1 MKDRVNYR
9 TVKKRP
15 HLTRSSF
22 NEDDRRKVCVDS
34 VFNEYLIREVQRN
47 PLIYDY
53 GHENYNNAQIKQ
65 QIWEHIAATLM
76 ASVDAVKVRWKTLR
90 DRYQRERRRL
100 ALEEARGCL
109 VHSPFGLFPAMH
121 FLDNFIGDAP
131 KNARTKRVADLAPTN
146 PAPISPNSN
155 KQRKDRS
162 SLEGNM
168 RSESQLN
175 ESTFAII
182 QNKIDICDD
191 QVANIK
197 DAENEHK
204 KQASSEDCVPST
216 SFAPAL
222 PEASIRPQLST
233 RQTPFTHS
241 AAPLPF
247 VVPLQQNLPPV
258 EHVAIQSQHPSAQCA
273 ITVQRLQQDKTAQEV
288 ELPGERFK
296 MMQQKT
302 EMSINSVETRA
313 DENIRGRGGR
323 TLRKRKQNNQSIT
336 NEKFPNMHSN
346 EVVTFGVPNYGSVTE
361 DVLFA
366 QSIGAKLAKIA
377 DGPEKDRLKMNIL
390 LCFISFSTSRVS
402 DVLPMELDA
411 SKMFR

>member
-9 TVKKRP
+9 TVRKKP
-15 HLTRSSF
+15 HLTHSSSLAL
-22 NEDDRRKVCVDS
+22 NEEDGRKVCVDS

-53 GHENYNNAQIKQ
+53 GHENYTNAQMKQ
-65 QIWEHIAATLM
+65 QVWEHIAEALM

-100 ALEEARGCL
+100 AVEEARGRL
-109 VHSPFGLFPAMH
+109 VHSPFALFPAMH

-146 PAPISPNSN
+146 LAPIAPNSN
-155 KQRKDRS
+155 KQRKDGC

-168 RSESQLN
+168 RSENQLN
-175 ESTFAII
+175 DSTFAII
-182 QNKIDICDD
+182 QNKIGICDD
-191 QVANIK
+191 QMAKVR

-204 KQASSEDCVPST
+204 KHASSDDCVPST
-216 SFAPAL
+216 SFASAL
-222 PEASIRPQLST
+222 PEANVRQQLST
-233 RQTPFTHS
+233 RQTPFTTVGTHS

-247 VVPLQQNLPPV
+247 VVPLQQHIPPV
-258 EHVAIQSQHPSAQCA
+258 EHVVIRSQYPSTQRT
-273 ITVQRLQQDKTAQEV
+273 ITMQRLQQDKTVQQV
-288 ELPGERFK
+288 EQPGERVK
-296 MMQQKT
+296 MLQQTT
-302 EMSINSVETRA
+302 EVAISSVETKA
-313 DENIRGRGGR
+313 DENIRLRTGR
-323 TLRKRKQNNQSIT
+323 TLRKRKQSNQPIT
-336 NEKFPNMHSN
+336 NEKLPSTVLLFHSN

-390 LCFISFSTSRVS
+390 LCFINFCMS
-402 DVLPMELDA
+402 
-411 SKMFR
+411 